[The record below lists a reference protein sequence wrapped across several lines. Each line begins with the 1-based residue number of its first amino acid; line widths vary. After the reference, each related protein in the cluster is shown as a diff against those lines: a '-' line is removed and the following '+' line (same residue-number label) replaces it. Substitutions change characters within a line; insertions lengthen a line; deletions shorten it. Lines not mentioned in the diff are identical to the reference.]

1 MPESVVVNGA
11 LPDRRHAVA
20 EKFSGAAK
28 ISAVADDIVPHLRM
42 RLKSKTKNLNLNVRA
57 F

>member
-28 ISAVADDIVPHLRM
+28 IAAVADAIVPHLRM